1 MRGLTRSEGAREAP
15 AIFPL
20 NNSSGS
26 RNHLTT
32 CMSRDR
38 AKPAP
43 ELTPL
48 LKQYQQIKGEHP
60 DHVLFFRCGDFYEMF
75 FDDARTCAEVLGITL
90 TSRGTDTEGN
100 PVPLAGV
107 PYHSVDGYLA
117 RMIRAGFRVA
127 MCEQVENPKTAK
139 GVVRR
144 EVVRVVTPGT
154 VLEES
159 LLTDKANN
167 YLAALIAGEM
177 ADDQPAELGLAA
189 LDFSTGE
196 FIVCE
201 FRGPGAT
208 ARCITELMR
217 LAPSEI
223 VVPEDQRKTFEQSEL
238 VQALSLDY
246 APAAAQDLRAQNM
259 PLAGVDPAAVTPYAA
274 RQALLEHFGTR
285 DLRGFG
291 VEESP
296 LAICAA
302 GVILQYLRETQ
313 RSQLIHVNEL
323 RLHHPGEYMVL
334 DGTTQRSL
342 ELVTNLTDATR
353 RHTLFEVLDR
363 TATAMG
369 GRTLRNWILQPLR
382 DADRIN
388 QRLDAVHTLVQNAH
402 AREQLG
408 ELLKGIADM
417 ERIISRCA
425 CGSANGRDLLSLKNS
440 LERIEPIRQLIV
452 SAVAAVVVQRAAPVV
467 VGVAP
472 AVVLVGEPH
481 NKQHAGN
488 TDKNFHA
495 DTSDKENRND
505 GADPAMAPD
514 EKQRPFAK
522 NLLAVLGDQ
531 LQPHAALTG
540 RLAAAI
546 CDQPPLSI
554 REGGLINAGY
564 NAELDELRSLAGDS
578 KTWIAALRQ
587 REAERTGIPNLR
599 VGFNRVFGYYLEVS
613 NSHTAKVPPEWIRKQ
628 TLTNGERYVTP
639 ELKEKEEV
647 ILNADERANE
657 LEYRLFEELRE
668 QVCASARSIQAT
680 AQAIARLDAVYSLAL
695 TACARRYVRPA
706 VGEPAEDEPQSR
718 IVIRDGRHPVLE
730 TLRTETPFVPNDTTL
745 DNESEQILV
754 ITGPNMAGKST
765 YIRQVALI
773 TLMAHIGSFVPAA
786 EARICPVDRIFTR
799 VGAMDQIAKGQS
811 TFLVEMSETANILN
825 NATDASLVILDE
837 IGRGTSTYD
846 GLSIAWSVVEYLHN
860 TPGRRPKTLFATHY
874 HELAELEGPLE
885 RVRNYNV
892 AVHEEEERVAFLYRI
907 LRGHTDHS
915 YGIYAAQVAGLPR
928 AAVQRARRILAD
940 LEKGNAIHVQT
951 GGDAPAGKAAA
962 PLRVEEKTVQLTFF
976 DLQDHPVL
984 EKLRTLEINTLT
996 PLQALSMLAELKQD
1010 AKN

>member
-1 MRGLTRSEGAREAP
+1 
-15 AIFPL
+15 
-20 NNSSGS
+20 
-26 RNHLTT
+26 
-32 CMSRDR
+32 MSKERT
-38 AKPAP
+38 KPAP

-75 FDDARTCAEVLGITL
+75 FDDARLCAEVLGITL
-90 TSRGTDTEGN
+90 TSRGTDTQGQ
-100 PVPLAGV
+100 PVPLSGV

-117 RMIRAGFRVA
+117 RMIRAGYRVA
-127 MCEQVENPKTAK
+127 MCEQTENPKTAK

-167 YLAALIAGEM
+167 YLVAIIAGDTA
-177 ADDQPAELGLAA
+177 ADAPRSLGLAA
-189 LDFSTGE
+189 LDYSTGE
-196 FIVCE
+196 FLVCE
-201 FRGPGAT
+201 FHGTTGCAD
-208 ARCITELMR
+208 CITELIR

-223 VVPEDQRKTFEQSEL
+223 VVSDDQRSHFQQSDILE
-238 VQALSLDY
+238 ALSLDFT
-246 APAAAQDLRAQNM
+246 PAGAGDLRAQNM
-259 PLAGVDPAAVTPYAA
+259 PLATVDPAASTLYAA
-274 RQALLEHFGTR
+274 RQALLDQFGTR

-291 VEESP
+291 IEESP
-296 LAICAA
+296 LAIRAA
-302 GVILQYLRETQ
+302 GIILQYLHETQ
-313 RSQLIHVNEL
+313 RHQLVHLNEL

-369 GRTLRNWILQPLR
+369 GRALRQWILQPLR
-382 DADRIN
+382 DPIRIN
-388 QRLDAVHTLVQNAH
+388 QRLDAVEVLTSNPS
-402 AREQLG
+402 ARQELG
-408 ELLKGIADM
+408 DQLKGIADM
-417 ERIISRCA
+417 ERIVSRCA
-425 CGSANGRDLLSLKNS
+425 CGTANARDLLSLKNS
-440 LERIEPIRQLIV
+440 LQRIAPIRKLIAAAAMARHHHGSNHNDQDNQDFHH
-452 SAVAAVVVQRAAPVV
+452 SAPLDPDPVT
-467 VGVAP
+467 ADQP
-472 AVVLVGEPH
+472 TQEDT
-481 NKQHAGN
+481 AGN
-488 TDKNFHA
+488 QLSILARRLD
-495 DTSDKENRND
+495 DQ
-505 GADPAMAPD
+505 PD
-514 EKQRPFAK
+514 
-522 NLLAVLGDQ
+522 LAARL
-531 LQPHAALTG
+531 HAAI
-540 RLAAAI
+540 A
-546 CDQPPLSI
+546 DQPPLSI
-554 REGGLINAGY
+554 REGGLINTGY
-564 NAELDELRSLAGDS
+564 HPELDELRSLTGDS

-587 REAERTGIPNLR
+587 READRTGIPNLKI
-599 VGFNRVFGYYLEVS
+599 GFNRVFGYYLEVS

-639 ELKEKEEV
+639 DLKEKEEV

-657 LEYRLFEELRE
+657 LEYRLFEELRAAVCSAARE
-668 QVCASARSIQAT
+668 IQVT
-680 AQAIARLDAVYSLAL
+680 AQSVAQLDALYSLAV
-695 TACARRYVRPA
+695 TAAARRYVRPQL
-706 VGEPAEDEPQSR
+706 GEPPPGESATR
-718 IVIRDGRHPVLE
+718 ILIRDGRHPVLE
-730 TLRTETPFVPNDTTL
+730 TLRTDTPFVPNDTTL
-745 DNESEQILV
+745 DNEAEQILI

-860 TPGRRPKTLFATHY
+860 TPGRRPKALFATHY
-874 HELAELEGPLE
+874 HELAQLEGPLQ

-928 AAVQRARRILAD
+928 TAVQRARRILSD
-940 LEKGNAIHVQT
+940 LEKGNAIHVQAT
-951 GGDAPAGKAAA
+951 SELGGGKVKDV
-962 PLRVEEKTVQLTFF
+962 PLRLEEKTVQLTFF
-976 DLQDHPVL
+976 DLEDHPVL
-984 EKLRTLEINTLT
+984 QKLRQTEINTLT
-996 PLQALSMLAELKQD
+996 PLQALSLVAELKQD
-1010 AKN
+1010 AKK

>member
-1 MRGLTRSEGAREAP
+1 MIKEQQKTAGKGK
-15 AIFPL
+15 
-20 NNSSGS
+20 SGGGGG
-26 RNHLTT
+26 
-32 CMSRDR
+32 
-38 AKPAP
+38 

-48 LKQYQQIKGEHP
+48 LKQYQQIKSEHP

-75 FDDARTCAEVLGITL
+75 FEDARTCAEVLGITL
-90 TSRGTDTEGN
+90 TSRGTDTEGQ

-154 VLEES
+154 VLEET
-159 LLTDKANN
+159 LLTDKSNN
-167 YLAALIAGEM
+167 YLVALVL
-177 ADDQPAELGLAA
+177 DKLDPDAEDMSVGLAA

-196 FIVCE
+196 FLVCQ
-201 FRGPGAT
+201 FAGAGGC
-208 ARCITELMR
+208 AACITELIR
-217 LAPSEI
+217 LAPSEV
-223 VVPEDQRKTFEQSEL
+223 VVPSDQRHWFQQSDL
-238 VQALSLDY
+238 LQALSLDF
-246 APAAAQDLRAQNM
+246 APGDPQELRSQAT
-259 PLAGVDPAAVTPYAA
+259 PLATVDPAGTTHYAA
-274 RQALLEHFGTR
+274 RQALLDQFGTR
-285 DLRGFG
+285 DLHGFG
-291 VEESP
+291 VEDSP
-296 LAICAA
+296 LAIRAA
-302 GVILQYLRETQ
+302 GAILQYLRETQ
-313 RSQLIHVNEL
+313 RGQLVHLNEL
-323 RLHHPGEYMVL
+323 RVHHPGEYMVL

-342 ELVTNLTDATR
+342 ELVSNLTDATR

-369 GRTLRNWILQPLR
+369 GRALRSWILQPLR
-382 DADRIN
+382 DAARIN
-388 QRLDAVHTLVQNAH
+388 QRLDAVETLTRDHA
-402 AREQLG
+402 AREKLG
-408 ELLKGIADM
+408 EMLKGIADM
-417 ERIISRCA
+417 ERIVSRCA
-425 CGSANGRDLLSLKNS
+425 CGSANGRDLLSLRNS
-440 LERIEPIRQLIV
+440 LQRIAPIQQLI
-452 SAVAAVVVQRAAPVV
+452 SAAAEVARVV
-467 VGVAP
+467 VGTAAP
-472 AVVLVGEPH
+472 AAVAGVVPVLPGAAHGQPH
-481 NKQHAGN
+481 EAADNQNPKDELEHFHSESFKLDDANRPDLQDGHGQKQSGN
-488 TDKNFHA
+488 
-495 DTSDKENRND
+495 E
-505 GADPAMAPD
+505 
-514 EKQRPFAK
+514 K
-522 NLLAVLGDQ
+522 NLLSV
-531 LQPHAALTG
+531 
-540 RLAAAI
+540 LAARMSAQPALAARLDAAI
-546 CDQPPLSI
+546 VDQPPLSV
-554 REGGLINAGY
+554 RDGGMFKEGY
-564 NAELDELRSLAGDS
+564 NADLDELRSLAGDS

-587 REAERTGIPNLR
+587 REAERAGIPNLK

-613 NSHTAKVPPEWIRKQ
+613 NSHAGKVPPEWIRKQ
-628 TLTNGERYVTP
+628 TLSNGERYVTP

-657 LEYRLFEELRE
+657 LEYQLFEELRSA
-668 QVCASARSIQAT
+668 VCEVAREIQQS

-695 TACARRYVRPA
+695 TACARRYVRPT
-706 VGEPAEDEPQSR
+706 VGAEQTDAEASATE

-730 TLRTETPFVPNDTTL
+730 TLRTETPFVPNDTRL
-745 DNESEQILV
+745 DNEKEQVLI

-773 TLMAHIGSFVPAA
+773 TLMAHMGSFVPAT

-825 NATDASLVILDE
+825 NATDNSLVILDE

-874 HELAELEGPLE
+874 HELAGLEGPLT

-928 AAVQRARRILAD
+928 MAVQRARRILAD

-951 GGDAPAGKAAA
+951 GAGTDKKDAPVH
-962 PLRVEEKTVQLTFF
+962 LEEKTVQLTFF

-984 EKLRTLEINTLT
+984 EKLRGLEINTLT
-996 PLQALSMLAELKQD
+996 PLQALSVLAELKQD
-1010 AKN
+1010 AKH

>member
-1 MRGLTRSEGAREAP
+1 
-15 AIFPL
+15 
-20 NNSSGS
+20 
-26 RNHLTT
+26 
-32 CMSRDR
+32 MSNPK
-38 AKPAP
+38 AKETGKTKAGG

-48 LKQYQQIKGEHP
+48 LRQYQQIKAEHP

-75 FDDARTCAEVLGITL
+75 FEDARTCAEVLGITL
-90 TSRGTDTEGN
+90 TSRGTDIDGQ

-127 MCEQVENPKTAK
+127 MCEQTENPKTAK

-167 YLAALIAGEM
+167 YLVALVAANPE
-177 ADDQPAELGLAA
+177 AEDGNSPLGLAA

-196 FIVCE
+196 FLVCE
-201 FRGPGAT
+201 FDGVGSST
-208 ARCITELMR
+208 ACATELVR

-223 VVPEDQRKTFEQSEL
+223 VVPSDQRRWFEHSEL
-238 VQALSLDY
+238 VTSLSLDSS
-246 APAAAQDLRAQNM
+246 PAGQNELRGQTV
-259 PLAGVDPAAVTPYAA
+259 PLATIDPSAVSDYAA
-274 RQALLEHFGTR
+274 RKALLEQFGTR
-285 DLRGFG
+285 DLAGFG
-291 VEESP
+291 MEDHT
-296 LAICAA
+296 LAIRAA
-302 GVILQYLRETQ
+302 GTILQYLRETQ

-323 RLHHPGEYMVL
+323 RVHHPGDYMVL

-342 ELVTNLTDATR
+342 ELVSNLTDATR

-369 GRTLRNWILQPLR
+369 GRMLRSWILQPLR
-382 DADRIN
+382 DTKRIN
-388 QRLDAVHTLVQNAH
+388 QRLDAVDTL
-402 AREQLG
+402 ARNHETREKLG

-417 ERIISRCA
+417 ERIVSRCA
-425 CGSANGRDLLSLKNS
+425 CGSANARDLLSLKNS
-440 LERIEPIRQLIV
+440 LQRVGPVRSLI
-452 SAVAAVVVQRAAPVV
+452 AAATATSV
-467 VGVAP
+467 
-472 AVVLVGEPH
+472 PH
-481 NKQHAGN
+481 PENK
-488 TDKNFHA
+488 
-495 DTSDKENRND
+495 ERND
-505 GADPAMAPD
+505 HDSSETDLHANSLPSNGNGDKQKEPVNMASLQSARSTNMLSVLSLTLDPLEPLTVCLD
-514 EKQRPFAK
+514 
-522 NLLAVLGDQ
+522 
-531 LQPHAALTG
+531 AALT
-540 RLAAAI
+540 
-546 CDQPPLSI
+546 DQPPLSI
-554 REGGLINAGY
+554 RDGGIFNVGY
-564 NAELDELRSLAGDS
+564 NDELDELRSLTGDS

-587 REAERTGIPNLR
+587 REAERTGISNLK

-613 NSHTAKVPPEWIRKQ
+613 HSHNAKVPDEWIRKQ
-628 TLTNGERYVTP
+628 TLTSGERYVTP
-639 ELKEKEEV
+639 ELKEKEEI

-657 LEYRLFEELRE
+657 LEFRLFEELRE
-668 QVCASARSIQAT
+668 SVCQQARIIQVT
-680 AQAIARLDAVYSLAL
+680 AQAVAQLDALYAFGV
-695 TACARRYVRPA
+695 TACSRRYVRPEVDA
-706 VGEPAEDEPQSR
+706 DEGADSSTE
-718 IVIRDGRHPVLE
+718 IIIRDGRHPVLE
-730 TLRTETPFVPNDTTL
+730 TLRTDTPFVPNDTRL
-745 DNESEQILV
+745 DNETEQVLI

-786 EARICPVDRIFTR
+786 DARISPVDRIFTR

-825 NATDASLVILDE
+825 NATDHSLVILDE

-874 HELAELEGPLE
+874 HELAGLEGPLE

-951 GGDAPAGKAAA
+951 GSGPGDKPKDTAVR
-962 PLRVEEKTVQLTFF
+962 LEERTVQLTFF

-984 EKLRTLEINTLT
+984 EKIRSLEINSLT
-996 PLQALSMLAELKQD
+996 PLQALSLLAELKQD
-1010 AKN
+1010 VKNS

>member
-1 MRGLTRSEGAREAP
+1 MAKERT
-15 AIFPL
+15 
-20 NNSSGS
+20 
-26 RNHLTT
+26 
-32 CMSRDR
+32 
-38 AKPAP
+38 KPAP

-48 LKQYQQIKGEHP
+48 LKQYQQIKSEHP

-75 FDDARTCAEVLGITL
+75 FEDARLCAEVLGITL
-90 TSRGTDTEGN
+90 TSRGTDTEGQ

-117 RMIRAGFRVA
+117 RMIRAGYRVA
-127 MCEQVENPKTAK
+127 MCEQTENPKTAK
-139 GVVRR
+139 GVVKR

-167 YLAALIAGEM
+167 YLVALIAEDNKGD
-177 ADDQPAELGLAA
+177 ALPSLGLAA

-196 FIVCE
+196 FLVCE
-201 FRGPGAT
+201 FTGQNSQSK
-208 ARCITELMR
+208 CITELIR
-217 LAPSEI
+217 LAPSEV
-223 VVPEDQRKTFEQSEL
+223 VVPEDQRVYFQQSDLLE
-238 VQALSLDY
+238 ALSLDFS
-246 APAAAQDLRAQNM
+246 PAGAQDLRAEKM
-259 PLAGVDPAAVTPYAA
+259 PLATVDPSAVTLYAA
-274 RQALLEHFGTR
+274 RQSLLDQFGTR

-296 LAICAA
+296 LAIRAA
-302 GVILQYLRETQ
+302 GTVLQYLYETQ
-313 RSQLIHVNEL
+313 RHQLIHVNEL

-342 ELVTNLTDATR
+342 ELVTNLVDATR

-369 GRTLRNWILQPLR
+369 GRALRTWILQPLR
-382 DADRIN
+382 DAARIN
-388 QRLDAVHTLVQNAH
+388 ARLDAVQALVDNAH
-402 AREQLG
+402 SREQLG

-417 ERIISRCA
+417 ERIVSRCA
-425 CGSANGRDLLSLKNS
+425 CGTANARDLLSLKNS
-440 LERIEPIRQLIV
+440 LQRVGPIRDLIATAVQPQLANHELV
-452 SAVAAVVVQRAAPVV
+452 TLAEKLDDQPEMTAA
-467 VGVAP
+467 
-472 AVVLVGEPH
+472 L
-481 NKQHAGN
+481 
-488 TDKNFHA
+488 
-495 DTSDKENRND
+495 
-505 GADPAMAPD
+505 
-514 EKQRPFAK
+514 
-522 NLLAVLGDQ
+522 
-531 LQPHAALTG
+531 HAAI
-540 RLAAAI
+540 A
-546 CDQPPLSI
+546 DSPPLSV
-554 REGGLINAGY
+554 REGGLINEGY

-587 REAERTGIPNLR
+587 KEADRTGIPNLR

-613 NSHTAKVPPEWIRKQ
+613 HSHAAKVPPEWIRKQ
-628 TLTNGERYVTP
+628 TLTSGERYVTP

-657 LEYRLFEELRE
+657 LEHRLFEELRK
-668 QVCASARSIQAT
+668 QVCDAARSVQGT
-680 AQAIARLDAVYSLAL
+680 AQAIARLDALFSLAV
-695 TACARRYVRPA
+695 TAAARRYTRPHITSDDDA
-706 VGEPAEDEPQSR
+706 SPSSR
-718 IVIRDGRHPVLE
+718 ILIRDGRHPVLE
-730 TLRTETPFVPNDTTL
+730 TLRTDTPFVPNDTTM
-745 DNESEQILV
+745 DNEAEQILI

-773 TLMAHIGSFVPAA
+773 TLMAHIGSFVPAS

-860 TPGRRPKTLFATHY
+860 TAARRPKTLFATHY
-874 HELAELEGPLE
+874 HELAGLEGPLP

-892 AVHEEEERVAFLYRI
+892 AVHEEEEKVAFLYRI

-928 AAVQRARRILAD
+928 SAVQRARRILAD
-940 LEKGNAIHVQT
+940 LEKGNAIHVQ
-951 GGDAPAGKAAA
+951 AGQGSDLGAATDA
-962 PLRVEEKTVQLTFF
+962 PLRLEEKTVQLTFF
-976 DLQDHPVL
+976 DLEDHVVL
-984 EKLRTLEINTLT
+984 QKLRELEINTVT
-996 PLQALSMLAELKQD
+996 PLQALSLLAELKQD
-1010 AKN
+1010 AKK